1 MTVPKIRIAQQYVCA
16 DCGGIRSEYRA
27 LCVRNTLTESFELI
41 PVELRSCHGGISVSD
56 IRHWYRA
63 FRAAAPDIIHVRGAG
78 VESLN
83 AIIAARLAGHA
94 KVLVTVHGMF
104 SDLVYYPSVRR
115 WICRHMIEPLIF
127 SLSDGISCVSQRAA
141 ERPIFDRHRRK
152 MLPCVFNRMPT
163 YPPPDPE
170 MRKKTRDALGI
181 PRDATV
187 GVCVGR
193 VTREKG
199 LAYLT
204 DALRLMDDPWES
216 DLFLLLVG
224 DGDYLPTLR
233 DTCAGL
239 VHADRIILTGQTED
253 VLPFLRASDFFLS
266 CSLHENLSIAILE
279 ACAAGLP
286 CLVTDVGG
294 NTEIVRNGV
303 NGLVIPAHSAEAIAD
318 GVRRMCIPALRAD
331 LCRRAKQVDY
341 SRFSDNQV
349 DAQLRAV
356 YEKLLERTGGG
367 RKHGQH
373 RGSRL

>member
-27 LCVRNTLTESFELI
+27 LCARDTLTESFELI
-41 PVELRSCHGGISVSD
+41 PVELRGCHGGISVSD

-83 AIIAARLAGHA
+83 AVIAARLTGHA

-115 WICRHMIEPLIF
+115 WICRHVIEPLIF
-127 SLSDGISCVSQRAA
+127 SLSDGISCVSQQAA
-141 ERPIFDRHRRK
+141 ERPVFDRYRRK

-170 MRKKTRDALGI
+170 IRRQMRDSLGI
-181 PRDATV
+181 PRNATV

-193 VTREKG
+193 ITREKG
-199 LAYLT
+199 LAYLV
-204 DALRLMDDPWES
+204 DALRMMDDRWES
-216 DLFLLLVG
+216 GLFLLIVG
-224 DGDYLPTLR
+224 DGDYLPALR
-233 DTCAGL
+233 EACAGL
-239 VHADRIILTGQTED
+239 VHADRIVLAGQTEN

-294 NTEIVRNGV
+294 NTEIVQNGV
-303 NGLVIPAHSAEAIAD
+303 NGLVISAYSAKAIAD
-318 GVRRMCIPALRAD
+318 GVRRMCVPAFRVD
-331 LCRRAKQVDY
+331 LCHRAEQVDY
-341 SRFSDNQV
+341 SRFSDSRV
-349 DAQLRAV
+349 DAQLCAV
-356 YEKLLERTGGG
+356 YEKLLEGTGGG
-367 RKHGQH
+367 RKHGQ
-373 RGSRL
+373 RRDSCL